1 MERARRSASR
11 AYRRRK
17 SATNESA
24 SPYTAEWPV
33 VRPECQID
41 SCCSGVCVATPAR
54 TWTAISTSKYTW
66 CGMHANVKRVV
77 ILLLGL
83 SLFLGNATAM
93 LENTN
98 CISLPDSVEL
108 EVELVASL
116 SNHSENDAFKQRI
129 NLAPFNRL
137 KITVTDVPS
146 DIWFIILQIHTFQ
159 YNATLSYDKELHG
172 KVSNGSLFGSN
183 IGLYLNTHNATAPIQ
198 VFLKH
203 DNVND
208 LDALLVIVTYG
219 QNAPIPGGC
228 NMEFD
233 IEVSPYQ
240 KLHTENEL
248 VTVDTEPAS
257 VLVPD
262 GSPISCEKIR
272 CEVQYKLYR
281 LYLLGQNFTPDTYFD
296 AIASMLTTQDI
307 AQNGDEIKAST
318 PCAVAERSDGIG
330 TGIGSIYALVAIY
343 ENYSSAYVPIFTYA
357 CNPQLYRESYQVL
370 DDTATKFLALFLIL
384 KCLSIIIE
392 RKYGRISR
400 TLNYWV
406 LFGICGYALARII
419 DFSHG
424 ISILIGFICI
434 VIDMM
439 ITTPCCVSSYKDLLR
454 CSRCTMK
461 LLRNMTFMLIS
472 VGITYIL
479 TPSAFYYMIVY
490 LDDRSFP
497 WLMVMFILLIII
509 ILMALTYME
518 LKFSHAIYG
527 FIYNNFTWLIWVV
540 STGTY
545 LVLAGFNYYIESS
558 NSTIIMRR
566 VTIPGYH
573 LACISPLPVS
583 HVTLILSCFSPT
595 ILISTYQCALLLPTN
610 HKKNK
615 TNKSKPKK
623 NKLKCQVHI
632 VKIT

>member
-1 MERARRSASR
+1 
-11 AYRRRK
+11 
-17 SATNESA
+17 
-24 SPYTAEWPV
+24 
-33 VRPECQID
+33 
-41 SCCSGVCVATPAR
+41 
-54 TWTAISTSKYTW
+54 
-66 CGMHANVKRVV
+66 MHANVKRAV

-98 CISLPDSVEL
+98 CMSLPDSVG
-108 EVELVASL
+108 LVASL

-183 IGLYLNTHNATAPIQ
+183 IGLYLNTHNATAPIE

-233 IEVSPYQ
+233 IEVSPYR
-240 KLHTENEL
+240 KLHTENEI

-257 VLVPD
+257 VLVSD

-281 LYLLGQNFTPDTYFD
+281 LYLLGQNFTPDAYFD

-307 AQNGDEIKAST
+307 AQNGDEIGAST
-318 PCAVAERSDGIG
+318 SCCVAERSDGIG

-357 CNPQLYRESYQVL
+357 CNPQLWRESYQVL
-370 DDTATKFLALFLIL
+370 GMRVDDTATKFLALLLIL
-384 KCLSIIIE
+384 KCLSIIID

-406 LFGICGYALARII
+406 LYGICGYALARII

-424 ISILIGFICI
+424 ISILIGLICTI
-434 VIDMM
+434 INM
-439 ITTPCCVSSYKDLLR
+439 IATPCCVSSLKDLLR

-472 VGITYIL
+472 AGITYHFI
-479 TPSAFYYMIVY
+479 PSAYYYMIVY
-490 LDDRSFP
+490 LDNGSFSGSF
-497 WLMVMFILLIII
+497 WLMVMIIILLIII
-509 ILMALTYME
+509 ILMTLTYME
-518 LKFSHAIYG
+518 LKFSHAINV
-527 FIYNNFTWLIWVV
+527 FIYNNLTWLIWVF
-540 STGTY
+540 SIGTY
-545 LVLAGFNYYIESS
+545 LVLGGYNYYIESS

-573 LACISPLPVS
+573 LACIYPLPVS
-583 HVTLILSCFSPT
+583 HVTLILFCFSPT
-595 ILISTYQCALLLPTN
+595 ILLLTYQCALLLPTN

-623 NKLKCQVHI
+623 VQLKCQVHI